1 MRLNSFPIN
10 ALPMLFAA
18 ALLCAGCGATDMSQP
33 DSDAHTDWVDE
44 EAPTGSLEFDH
55 EGDVDLSPRQRE
67 SVSGHYIDPDGI
79 PTQTTITLSL
89 LGNAFDAS
97 LEETTVETG
106 EDGLFTAGII
116 AGSINTEFSLRAV
129 AYDGAQSEIG
139 IRIVS
144 SYDGIVK
151 IEPLYEGRRHIDYY
165 EIHLHEHASCPATGE
180 VPRYLLNA
188 APEESPVM
196 FSHLPESMTF
206 TVVVR
211 GYPCEPEDEADAVC
225 VPWVV
230 GCRENVVT
238 QLASP
243 DTVNIAV
250 LDAIDY
256 FSREAFTTGTDFNAR
271 ELLAGS
277 VDPLLSPLDPL
288 AAAVADI
295 ADFLLDEIQ
304 NRMDEAQQ
312 DIFYNARPDIYE
324 AVIERLSDSGADSLA
339 EEISELKTL
348 LHTSIAAV
356 TLAGRLEKDFW
367 PEDPDDSFTA
377 KHILESV
384 VVGEKTLIEDLG
396 VDDDTRE
403 SLISVSYNRD
413 IATLGSSDD
422 PIVLPIGG
430 GSLLLA
436 ISGRVGLPA
445 YVDIDADSVPFSA
458 WLMDKIK
465 CDEIAAVLAGHK
477 DLEALAP
484 PDNPTEWYKT
494 LCSDIITEIV
504 REIDQSAQGTDTSL
518 PFLEFSGA
526 ADFLQED
533 GMPLEG
539 KTAAGEWT
547 LINWGSETFS
557 DSQSF
562 VLEPSVS
569 LE

>member
-1 MRLNSFPIN
+1 MKFSSFPIC
-10 ALPMLFAA
+10 
-18 ALLCAGCGATDMSQP
+18 ALLALLAAGLICGCGATDMNQP
-33 DSDAHTDWVDE
+33 DSDAHTDWEDE
-44 EAPTGSLEFDH
+44 ETPTGSLQFDH
-55 EGDVDLSPRQRE
+55 EGDVDLSPRERE
-67 SVSGHYIDPDGI
+67 SVSGHYLDPDGN
-79 PTQTTITLSL
+79 PTQTTISLSL

-97 LEETTVETG
+97 IEETTIETG
-106 EDGLFTAGII
+106 EDGHFTASII

-129 AYDGAQSEIG
+129 AQDGAQCETG
-139 IRIVS
+139 IRIIS
-144 SYDGIVK
+144 SDNGIVK
-151 IEPLYEGRRHIDYY
+151 IEPVYEGRRHIAYY
-165 EIHLHEHASCPATGE
+165 EIHLHELAACPPGE
-180 VPRYLLNA
+180 EEPRYLMNT

-196 FSHLPESMTF
+196 FSHLPESITF

-211 GYPCEPEDEADAVC
+211 GYPCIPEDEPDETC
-225 VPWVV
+225 VAWVM

-243 DTVNIAV
+243 DIVNIAV
-250 LDAIDY
+250 LDDIDY
-256 FSREAFTTGTDFNAR
+256 FSREAFTTSTEFNAR
-271 ELLAGS
+271 EMLADSVETLLA
-277 VDPLLSPLDPL
+277 PLDPL
-288 AAAVADI
+288 AVPVEGI

-304 NRMDEAQQ
+304 NRLDEAQQ
-312 DIFYNARPDIYE
+312 DIFFNARPDIYE
-324 AVIERLSDSGADSLA
+324 AVVDQLTVSGADSLA
-339 EEISELKTL
+339 EEIGELSTL
-348 LHTSIAAV
+348 LGSSIAAV

-367 PEDPDDSFTA
+367 PENPDDSFTA

-413 IATLGSSDD
+413 IATLGSSDE
-422 PIVLPIGG
+422 PVTLPIGG

-445 YVDIDADSVPFSA
+445 YTDIDADSVPFSA
-458 WLMDKIK
+458 WLLEKIK
-465 CDEIAAVLAGHK
+465 CDVMAAVLVGHE

-484 PDNPTEWYKT
+484 PDDPLEWYRA

-504 REIDQSAQGTDTSL
+504 QEIEQSAQGIDTSL

-547 LINWGSETFS
+547 LISWGSETFS